1 MTAPRIVN
9 RLPAAPPTFHGTHD
23 DNVAD
28 LHASAAA
35 VLRVLP
41 FVNPTLPSL
50 PSPPLPL
57 TSYLTHVHERVQ
69 FCLCS
74 FPDVT
79 GWGTRFG

>member
-1 MTAPRIVN
+1 MA
-9 RLPAAPPTFHGTHD
+9 LTH

-28 LHASAAA
+28 LHASAVA

-50 PSPPLPL
+50 PTPPLPL
-57 TSYLTHVHERVQ
+57 TSYITHFHERVQ

-74 FPDVT
+74 FPMSQAGAPVLVDT
-79 GWGTRFG
+79 GVE